1 MAALILKET
10 GATSELVV
18 GDRGELSLWVGGQR
32 VAGKGPDGFP
42 TDEAVLTAIRAALA

>member
-1 MAALILKET
+1 MADLIREET
-10 GATSELVV
+10 GAESDLVV

-42 TDEAVLTAIRAALA
+42 TDEAVFTAIRAALA